1 MSNNLPEI
9 IHQPLQLIYTP
20 NDQFWSGYT
29 GESQQGMEYLRQS
42 TGLMPYSFTDFADS
56 LPKRVDPRSNPLFAK
71 GWMRTENQGG
81 VGACLPS
88 RTAITM
94 ADGSTK
100 TLNKVLIGDSV
111 LLCDGTSEVVTDI
124 ITRFY
129 TGTMVI
135 VRLENGDEFELTETH
150 GVYLTDD
157 AIKPAVA
164 LSIGDELITETGPS
178 KVVLIR
184 TFNVAEEVVHNLSVR
199 NRPEFFANGVLVTN
213 CQGYGLVQCVEWLY
227 AILTG
232 QVVQLAPLF
241 AYLMSQYFD
250 GIAGDRGSTL
260 SGGTKVLEKMGLCLL
275 SVYPKER
282 VYPPGGYRDVP
293 QSAIDAAKQG
303 PFKTLRTVRFR
314 DAAEYRA
321 FVGSMAGIAQTGTR
335 WTRSMANP
343 PGHGII
349 QSVGGASLGG
359 HSWNFCGYIPIDEMG
374 AEARRFIP
382 KTRGQFMN
390 LACNSHAVSYG
401 DGGFTYYTDE
411 LFNELN
417 KSDLILGRTDMGDI
431 RPRPSKIDF
440 TQRISSRF
448 TRDR

>member
-9 IHQPLQLIYTP
+9 IHQPPTLIYTP
-20 NDQFWSGYT
+20 TDEFWSGYP
-29 GESQQGMEYLRQS
+29 GETKPGMQYLRQT
-42 TGLMPYSFTDFADS
+42 TGFMPYSFADFADS
-56 LPKRVDPRSNPLFAK
+56 LPKRVDPRNDPKFVN

-94 ADGSTK
+94 SDGSTK
-100 TLNKVLIGDSV
+100 SLNEVMVGDHV
-111 LLCDGTSEVVTDI
+111 LLRDGSHEVVTEVS
-124 ITRFY
+124 TSFY
-129 TGTMVI
+129 TGSMVT
-135 VRLENGDEFELTETH
+135 VRVDNGDQFELTETH
-150 GVYLTDD
+150 GVYLSNGD
-157 AIKPAVA
+157 IKPAVA
-164 LSIGDELITETGPS
+164 LSIGDELITETGTA
-178 KVVLIR
+178 KVVLLR
-184 TFNVAEEVVHNLSVR
+184 AHYTFDEVVHNLSVR
-199 NRPEFFANGVLVTN
+199 NTPEFFANGVLVVN
-213 CQGYGLVQCVEWLY
+213 CQGYGLVQCVEYLY
-227 AILTG
+227 AVLTG

-250 GIAGDRGSTL
+250 GINGDRGSTL
-260 SGGTKVLEKMGLCLL
+260 SGGTKVLEKIGLCLL

-282 VYPPGGYRDVP
+282 VYPPGGYRDIP
-293 QSAIDAAKQG
+293 QSAIDAAKAS

-321 FVGSMAGIAQTGTR
+321 FVGSMAGIVQTGTR
-335 WTRSMANP
+335 WTRSMASP

-349 QSVGGASLGG
+349 QSIGGASLGG
-359 HSWNFCGYIPIDEMG
+359 HSWNFCGYLPIDEMG
-374 AEARRFIP
+374 AEARRFVP
-382 KTRGQFMN
+382 KTRGEFLN

-417 KSDLILGRTDMGDI
+417 RSDLLLGRTDMGDI
-431 RPRPSKIDF
+431 KPRPSKIDF
-440 TQRISSRF
+440 TSRISSRF